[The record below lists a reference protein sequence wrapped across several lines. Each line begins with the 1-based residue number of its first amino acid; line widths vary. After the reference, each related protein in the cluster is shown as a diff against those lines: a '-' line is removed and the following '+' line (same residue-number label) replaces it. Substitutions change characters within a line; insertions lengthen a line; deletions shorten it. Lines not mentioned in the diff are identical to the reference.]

1 MSSDSAINRIPTTDP
16 NDALNKR
23 KSKGEQI
30 NVSQASFFNEL
41 LNLSKFECKVVEP
54 SEQPLPSLPATPA
67 TAKKSN
73 DESVESAKEPAEK
86 EVEAESDSDVD
97 AEVYAAQL
105 ACQQNAIS
113 NDSADVQQDQA
124 KPATEIVE
132 TTAVGP
138 TSDEGQVDSSVTA
151 SVNTTQNIDSQSDQ
165 PVDSGVQE
173 AVPLASDDNLAKT
186 KKQVSADADQPQVAS
201 EKSEHVVHANEHE
214 SRRNSKRES
223 QANEVR
229 GSQEK
234 RSSQADA
241 KAESVAGSTNQRA
254 KPKDGQQEV
263 KQVKS
268 DSNVADTEVEATG
281 ELGEVRNRRAER
293 LAQRTQSDSKSGD
306 ERDSSESETS
316 EAQVVAEVFKP
327 AVAIEEK
334 SVTLTTSTSDPITSM
349 DANTSLEMATATG
362 ASNVTL
368 AEVAKS
374 AGDRAIVSSVSSAAS
389 AQGSSQ
395 TVTSTSSLSSATQ
408 SPTTQSAS
416 NGADSKPQVARP
428 NSGTS
433 ISPYQEVKLVQRV
446 LRGLEQLGDGGG
458 QVKLRLH
465 PPELGSLQL
474 SLRMESGQ
482 MFAKLEVETTAARD
496 TLLSNVQT
504 LKDRLADQ
512 GIKVESFD
520 VQLSTDSSG
529 SGSSGSSLQQ
539 NGNPNANSSWENATS
554 RYAQANNNRLSSEPP
569 PERAATQSW
578 SRTNG
583 ALDLTV

>member
-1 MSSDSAINRIPTTDP
+1 
-16 NDALNKR
+16 
-23 KSKGEQI
+23 
-30 NVSQASFFNEL
+30 
-41 LNLSKFECKVVEP
+41 
-54 SEQPLPSLPATPA
+54 
-67 TAKKSN
+67 
-73 DESVESAKEPAEK
+73 
-86 EVEAESDSDVD
+86 VD

-113 NDSADVQQDQA
+113 NNSADVQQDQA